1 MEIRSHTLFPLF
13 MSGSVHSGSA
23 SRDDWP
29 NVPREV
35 ACELDCGIVSPPR
48 LRWVDGVSV
57 LSVTCHPQFW
67 QNDRGFFT
75 CHCGNTGV
83 EWTTNKSQ
91 HTKLILEKKKFSR
104 CCCRGSNSQ
113 PFDHESGAVTSNLS
127 RLPDLEVPGLKSP
140 IRIMDNWKN
149 ANLCDLPAHNKS
161 QNFVTDLDLSYLL
174 CLPAEKDMIL
184 LRTYSRTSSS
194 VSSSSSIP

>member
-1 MEIRSHTLFPLF
+1 MFDTSFPVCACFVVVVVAVVFLLVFFFLEVEHSSHTLIPLF

-83 EWTTNKSQ
+83 E
-91 HTKLILEKKKFSR
+91 
-104 CCCRGSNSQ
+104 
-113 PFDHESGAVTSNLS
+113 
-127 RLPDLEVPGLKSP
+127 
-140 IRIMDNWKN
+140 
-149 ANLCDLPAHNKS
+149 
-161 QNFVTDLDLSYLL
+161 
-174 CLPAEKDMIL
+174 
-184 LRTYSRTSSS
+184 
-194 VSSSSSIP
+194 